1 MAHPEITFELR
12 NAIHNAIKTEQTVVK
27 IGIEMNRD
35 KNENA
40 YRIVNL
46 EVTPITIEGEEPLL
60 VVVFTGQQVSEI
72 EEDPIKSS
80 QNISV
85 AKDRRIKN

>member
-35 KNENA
+35 MKNA

-85 AKDRRIKN
+85 AKDRRIKKN

>member
-1 MAHPEITFELR
+1 L
-12 NAIHNAIKTEQTVVK
+12 K
-27 IGIEMNRD
+27 
-35 KNENA
+35 NA

-85 AKDRRIKN
+85 AKDRRIKKN

>member
-1 MAHPEITFELR
+1 MPLKRT
-12 NAIHNAIKTEQTVVK
+12 NGCKV
-27 IGIEMNRD
+27 GIEMNRD

-60 VVVFTGQQVSEI
+60 VVVFGSTSFR
-72 EEDPIKSS
+72 
-80 QNISV
+80 N
-85 AKDRRIKN
+85 